1 MFANVHRTAAAAVA
15 AAIVLSS
22 VACAGG
28 PRKTE
33 SQRLADK
40 DTADRVLATLMS
52 DQMLYARH
60 INVRADGSVVT
71 LDGYTWTPEEMQA
84 AVQDAQQVAGVT
96 KVVNRMEV
104 DRGAISDSAVTR

>member
-1 MFANVHRTAAAAVA
+1 M
-15 AAIVLSS
+15 
-22 VACAGG
+22 G

-33 SQRLADK
+33 ADRLADK
-40 DTADRVLATLMS
+40 DTADRVLATLSS

-71 LDGYTWTPEEMQA
+71 LDGYAWTPEEMQA

-104 DRGAISDSAVTR
+104 DRGAVSDSSVTR